1 MKNCYIV
8 TGTTSGLGFAFIKQL
23 LATGNLVYSISRRDS
38 SFIIEQGDNVNF
50 KHFKCDLANESYLNE
65 TLKKVFESIDL
76 YAIGSVTLINNAGT
90 INPIG
95 NVGKVD
101 SKSLSRSID
110 TNLKAPIFI
119 SNYFIEETQKIAIQK
134 YILNISSGAGR
145 KPYAGWATYCSNKA
159 GLDLFTSCIGVEQQE
174 EQYPIKAISFAPGV
188 VDTNMQV
195 TIRSTKKA
203 EFDAVT
209 RFIDLKNNNQLL
221 SPEFVAEK
229 LLELLPSEQTVN
241 GGLYDI
247 RDFIDEKQ

>member
-38 SFIIEQGDNVNF
+38 SFILEQVDNVNF
-50 KHFKCDLANESYLNE
+50 KHFKCDLANEIYLNE

-76 YAIGSVTLINNAGT
+76 YAVASVTLINNAGT

-145 KPYAGWATYCSNKA
+145 KPYAGWATYCANKA

-195 TIRSTKKA
+195 TIRSTKKE

-229 LLELLPSEQTVN
+229 LLELLPSEQTTN

-247 RDFIDEKQ
+247 RNFIDEKQ

>member
-1 MKNCYIV
+1 MKDCYIV
-8 TGTTSGLGFAFIKQL
+8 TGTTSGLGFAFLKQL
-23 LATGNLVYSISRRDS
+23 IENGHLVYSISRRES
-38 SFIIEQGDNVNF
+38 PFILELKDNVNF
-50 KHFKCDLANESYLNE
+50 KHFMCDLANESYLKE
-65 TLKKVFESIDL
+65 TLKTVFDLLDL
-76 YAIGSVTLINNAGT
+76 YAASSVTLINNAGT

-101 SKSLSRSID
+101 SVGLSRSID
-110 TNLKAPIFI
+110 TNLKAPITI
-119 SNYFIEETQKIAIQK
+119 SNYFIEQTQKIAIQK

-145 KPYAGWATYCSNKA
+145 KPYAGWATYCAAKA
-159 GLDLFTSCIGVEQQE
+159 GLDLFTECIGVEQKE
-174 EQYPIKAISFAPGV
+174 EQFPIKVISFAPGV

-195 TIRSTKKA
+195 TIRSAKKE

-229 LLELLPSEQTVN
+229 LLELLPSEQTSN

-247 RDFIDEKQ
+247 RNFIEEKQ

>member
-38 SFIIEQGDNVNF
+38 PFILEQGDNVNF
-50 KHFKCDLANESYLNE
+50 KNFKCDLANETYLNE

-76 YAIGSVTLINNAGT
+76 YAVASVTLINNAGT

-145 KPYAGWATYCSNKA
+145 KPYAGWATYCANKA

-195 TIRSTKKA
+195 TIRSTKKE